1 MALKLAINGFGRIG
15 RLVFREAMK
24 HDEFEVVAVNDLTD
38 AGQLAHLLKYDS
50 VHGIYDAEVNAD
62 EDSFVVNGQRIKVY
76 AEKDPA
82 QLPWG
87 ELGVDVVLECTGH
100 FRSMEEVG
108 KHIEAGAKKAILSAP
123 AKGAMLT
130 FVMGVNHEDYN
141 PATDD
146 VISNASCTTNCLAP
160 VAKVL
165 DEKFGIERGMMT
177 TIHSYT
183 NDQRILDFPHSDPR
197 RARAGAVSMIPTTT
211 GAAVAVSKVLPQ
223 LKDYNELP
231 LVSID
236 YNGNHHSS
244 TVDGLST
251 MVLENKMVKVLAWGA
266 FFMLNKKTM
275 KDIDVKGKRVFVRV
289 DFNVPMAD
297 GAITDETR
305 IRAAIPTIEYLVE
318 QGAKVIL
325 ASHLGRPKGEVKE
338 DMCLTAAGVRLAQLM
353 GKPVTKLDESIG
365 QVVEEAVASMHDG
378 DLLLME
384 NVRFHAGEEK
394 NDPTLAQQFAQLA
407 DIYMYCKALSNPEHP
422 FTAIIG
428 GAKVKDKIGVIESLL
443 EKVDHLI
450 IGGGLS
456 FTFIKAQGYDI
467 GKSLLEEDKIE
478 LAKSFIEKAKA
489 KGVQLHMPVDAVV
502 ANEFSQDAETQIVNV
517 DAIPADWMGLDI
529 GPKTAANYAEVI
541 KNSKLII
548 WNGPMGV
555 FEMDKFAN
563 GTKKVA
569 DAMATTAG
577 YTVIGGGD
585 SAAAVEKF
593 EVADKMDH
601 ISTGGGASLELM
613 EGKELPGIVALND
626 K

>member
-1 MALKLAINGFGRIG
+1 
-15 RLVFREAMK
+15 
-24 HDEFEVVAVNDLTD
+24 
-38 AGQLAHLLKYDS
+38 
-50 VHGIYDAEVNAD
+50 
-62 EDSFVVNGQRIKVY
+62 
-76 AEKDPA
+76 
-82 QLPWG
+82 
-87 ELGVDVVLECTGH
+87 
-100 FRSMEEVG
+100 
-108 KHIEAGAKKAILSAP
+108 
-123 AKGAMLT
+123 
-130 FVMGVNHEDYN
+130 
-141 PATDD
+141 
-146 VISNASCTTNCLAP
+146 
-160 VAKVL
+160 
-165 DEKFGIERGMMT
+165 
-177 TIHSYT
+177 
-183 NDQRILDFPHSDPR
+183 
-197 RARAGAVSMIPTTT
+197 
-211 GAAVAVSKVLPQ
+211 
-223 LKDYNELP
+223 
-231 LVSID
+231 
-236 YNGNHHSS
+236 
-244 TVDGLST
+244 
-251 MVLENKMVKVLAWGA
+251 
-266 FFMLNKKTM
+266 M
-275 KDIDVKGKRVFVRV
+275 KDLDVKGKRVFVRV

-297 GAITDETR
+297 GEITDETR

-338 DMCLTAAGVRLAQLM
+338 DMRLTAVGIRLAEIL

-365 QVVEEAVASMHDG
+365 EAVETAVANMQNG
-378 DLLLME
+378 DIVLLE

-394 NDPTLAQQFAQLA
+394 NDPALAEQFAKLA
-407 DIYMYCKALSNPEHP
+407 DVYVNDAFGAAHRAHASTEGIAKHIPAVSGFLMEKELDVLGKALSNPERP

-456 FTFIKAQGYDI
+456 FTFIKAQGHDI

-478 LAKSFIEKAKA
+478 LAKSFIEKAQA
-489 KGVQLHMPVDAVV
+489 KGVQLHMPIDAVV
-502 ANEFSQDAETQIVNV
+502 ANEFSKDAETKVVDV

-529 GPKTAANYAEVI
+529 GPKTAAHYAEVI

-555 FEMDKFAN
+555 FELEPFAN
-563 GTKKVA
+563 GTKTVA
-569 DAMATTAG
+569 DAMAATAG

>member
-1 MALKLAINGFGRIG
+1 
-15 RLVFREAMK
+15 
-24 HDEFEVVAVNDLTD
+24 
-38 AGQLAHLLKYDS
+38 
-50 VHGIYDAEVNAD
+50 
-62 EDSFVVNGQRIKVY
+62 
-76 AEKDPA
+76 
-82 QLPWG
+82 
-87 ELGVDVVLECTGH
+87 
-100 FRSMEEVG
+100 
-108 KHIEAGAKKAILSAP
+108 
-123 AKGAMLT
+123 
-130 FVMGVNHEDYN
+130 
-141 PATDD
+141 
-146 VISNASCTTNCLAP
+146 
-160 VAKVL
+160 
-165 DEKFGIERGMMT
+165 
-177 TIHSYT
+177 
-183 NDQRILDFPHSDPR
+183 
-197 RARAGAVSMIPTTT
+197 
-211 GAAVAVSKVLPQ
+211 
-223 LKDYNELP
+223 
-231 LVSID
+231 
-236 YNGNHHSS
+236 
-244 TVDGLST
+244 
-251 MVLENKMVKVLAWGA
+251 
-266 FFMLNKKTM
+266 MLNKKTM
-275 KDIDVKGKRVFVRV
+275 KDIEVKGQRVFVRV

-297 GAITDETR
+297 GVIMDDTR

-325 ASHLGRPKGEVKE
+325 ASHLGRPKGEIKE
-338 DMCLTAAGVRLAQLM
+338 EMRLTAVGVRLAELI

-365 QVVEEAVASMHDG
+365 KEVEEAVANMQDG
-378 DLLLME
+378 DILLLE

-394 NDPTLAQQFAQLA
+394 NDPALAEAFAKLA
-407 DIYMYCKALSNPEHP
+407 DVYVNDAFGAAHRAHASTEGIAKHVPAVSGFLMQKELDVLGKALSNPERP

-456 FTFIKAQGYDI
+456 FTFIKAQGHDI

-478 LAKSFIEKAKA
+478 LAKSFIDKAKA
-489 KGVQLHMPVDAVV
+489 KGVQLHMPIDAVV
-502 ANEFSQDAETQIVNV
+502 ANEFSKDAETKIVDV

-541 KNSKLII
+541 QNSKLII

-563 GTKKVA
+563 GTKTVA
-569 DAMATTAG
+569 EAMADTAG

-593 EVADKMDH
+593 EVADKMNH